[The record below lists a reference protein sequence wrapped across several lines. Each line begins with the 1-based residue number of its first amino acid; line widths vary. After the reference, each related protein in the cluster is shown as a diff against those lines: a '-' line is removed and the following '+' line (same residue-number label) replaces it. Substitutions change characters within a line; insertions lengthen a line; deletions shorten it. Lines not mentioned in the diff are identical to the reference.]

1 MEVWVARGSRLTV
14 IDSVGALAGGLAQ
27 TGTGVYNGA
36 KDTAGMGEKKAGGIT
51 ADDLEGIAK
60 EGGEEKGKKEE

>member
-1 MEVWVARGSRLTV
+1 M
-14 IDSVGALAGGLAQ
+14 
-27 TGTGVYNGA
+27 YNGA

-60 EGGEEKGKKEE
+60 EGGEKKGEKKA